1 MTSEK
6 EHKLEQASWVS
17 YSDEELLKLR
27 ICDLNLDLLQ
37 SGLEPYANQLY
48 GELEAKGLK
57 FFRPVIYL
65 GDEWFSQQGYVAI
78 SVPFFLAHP
87 RLRALEKKMMLEV
100 EGDTDDWF
108 MKLLRHEA
116 GHCFDHAYKFS
127 KEKKWQK
134 VFGQSAEDYDPDNY
148 LSRPYSRSFVRHLDN
163 WYAQAHPDEDFA
175 ETFAVWL
182 TPESDWANK
191 YGKWK
196 GALNKLH
203 YLEELA
209 KSVAEKKVSVRA
221 KDLPYS
227 VSRLR
232 KTLAKYYAYKRK
244 FYAQDFPDFFDLDL
258 RAIFNGAPELS
269 RKEFGASGFLRRNL
283 KTVISMVTRWSGAHK
298 YTVDAFINRLSERS
312 KEIDLKLGKSESET
326 LIEFVVYVASM
337 VTHYIH
343 TGNFKR
349 TTRWQKT

>member
-1 MTSEK
+1 MNETK
-6 EHKLEQASWVS
+6 EHWSNL
-17 YSDEELLKLR
+17 SDEDLLKVR
-27 ICDLNLDLLQ
+27 ICDLNLTLES
-37 SGLEPYANQLY
+37 SGLNEHVQELFK
-48 GELEAKGLK
+48 ELEAKGLHQ
-57 FFRPVIYL
+57 FRPAVYL
-65 GDEWFSQQGYVAI
+65 GDEWFSPLGDVAI
-78 SVPFFLAHP
+78 AIPFFLAHP

-100 EGDTDDWF
+100 EGNTPEWF

-134 VFGQSAEDYDPDNY
+134 VFGPSAEEYDPDNY

-182 TPESDWANK
+182 APNSDWQNK

-196 GALNKLH
+196 GALAKLN
-203 YLEELA
+203 YIDELA
-209 KSVAEKKVSVRA
+209 KSVADKKPAIKPS
-221 KDLPYS
+221 KLPYS
-227 VSRLR
+227 VPRLR
-232 KTLAKYYAYKRK
+232 KTLAKYYAYKRR
-244 FYAQDFPDFFDLDL
+244 FYAQDFPDFFDNDL
-258 RAIFNGAPELS
+258 RTIFNGAAELS
-269 RKEFGASGFLRRNL
+269 KREYGAVWFLRRNL
-283 KTVISMVTRWSGAHK
+283 KTIISMVTRWSGARK
-298 YTVDAFINRLSERS
+298 YTVDAFINRLSERC
-312 KEIDLKLGKSESET
+312 KEIDLKLGKSESDT

-349 TTRWQKT
+349 TTKWQKS